1 MKAVLCFLSV
11 LILSASAGSFRNI
24 NGEPILPLVA
34 VDDLQ
39 TFSVPN
45 PDKFLHLVEGAWK
58 DSKEVVD
65 AWKSWKSADF
75 SDGDGI
81 LLAIQDTS
89 KAFLDTYK
97 TIDDASSG
105 EVQQEAIRAAEFIVG
120 GSFPEAVVAIEA
132 GRIVLTLASQSKDIT
147 DDVECI
153 YNGFKNEDASST
165 CQCGFNLILM
175 MANDFF

>member
-1 MKAVLCFLSV
+1 MKAVLCV
-11 LILSASAGSFRNI
+11 LFVVILSASASNFRTI
-24 NGEPILPLVA
+24 NGKPILPLAA

-58 DSKEVVD
+58 DSKEVVE
-65 AWKSWKSADF
+65 AWKSWRSADF
-75 SDGDGI
+75 SSGDGI

-97 TIDDASSG
+97 TVNDATDDD
-105 EVQQEAIRAAEFIVG
+105 VQKEAIRAAEFIVG
-120 GSFPEAVVAIEA
+120 GSFPEAVVVIEA

-153 YNGFKNEDASST
+153 YNGFKDEDAANT
-165 CQCGFNLILM
+165 CKCGFNLILM